1 MSTRDRETTILLI
14 RGAGRGNTSLR
25 IPDAVFKTLIVLA
38 GLFFIALVIFVVN
51 YGKIAGKMLFVQN
64 VMKEN
69 RDLKHKIQKIAQIY
83 DELDRLKEYEKKLKI
98 MTRNAPEVKK
108 TGGESA
114 VKQIGAD
121 EMDDKKLDEFIEIIK
136 LRRNM
141 NFLSLKD
148 DVSKR
153 KLVLESI
160 PNILPVDGW
169 ISRGFEEAR
178 EKTKNGHLGLDI
190 AAAYDSRIKAAG
202 PGIVTFS
209 GWKDDFGN
217 MVEIDHGYG
226 FVTRYGHCSKSIV
239 NKGDLVERSQTIA
252 FVGSSGRSSAP
263 HVHFELLKDGKQ
275 SDPLVFIYK

>member
-25 IPDAVFKTLIVLA
+25 IPDAVFKTLIVMA

-108 TGGESA
+108 TGEGSA

-141 NFLSLKD
+141 NFLSLKN

-178 EKTKNGHLGLDI
+178 EKTKEGHLGLDI

-275 SDPLVFIYK
+275 ADPLVFIYK

>member
-1 MSTRDRETTILLI
+1 MSTRDRETRILLI
-14 RGAGRGNTSLR
+14 RDAGKGNISLR
-25 IPDAVFKTLIVLA
+25 IRDSVIKTLVVLA
-38 GLFFIALVIFVVN
+38 GLFLIALVIFVVN

-98 MTRNAPEVKK
+98 ITRNTPDVNDA
-108 TGGESA
+108 GEGNA
-114 VKQIGAD
+114 IKPIGAE
-121 EMDDKKLDEFIEIIK
+121 EMDEKKLDDFVEIIK

-141 NFLSLKD
+141 NFLSIKD
-148 DVSKR
+148 DFSKR
-153 KLVLESI
+153 KIILESI

-169 ISRGFEEAR
+169 ISKGFEEAR

-226 FVTRYGHCSKSIV
+226 FVTRYGHCSKIIV

-275 SDPLVFIYK
+275 TDPLVFIYK